1 MWLIVLIIAIVIII
15 GLIILFSSNKT
26 ANYDVEDYDIED
38 YDIEVYDDME
48 YSLDDSQYR
57 QYVYRTIQED
67 FKPYLQQ
74 ILDAIDQIRI
84 LEEQNSKEL
93 NQAAYNAM
101 VEVYNK
107 ADSIEQKIIDYWN
120 SNQFDKDF
128 SFYIGLHYA
137 SHLLGNAIK
146 QEQQIIKNSF
156 VECKNQQK
164 KWGDQIE
171 NLKYRKQRASGKR
184 KAEISQEIGE
194 CCKAHKRISTLASQI
209 GATNTQYNQ
218 RVSQQHI
225 ETAKRRDFIATNFG
239 ERGRR
244 WKERMHQRALK
255 RKGV

>member
-1 MWLIVLIIAIVIII
+1 MWIWIIVLIIVIAIIV
-15 GLIILFSSNKT
+15 GLIILFLGSEERREI
-26 ANYDVEDYDIED
+26 DDDI
-38 YDIEVYDDME
+38 E
-48 YSLDDSQYR
+48 YSLDDNQYR
-57 QYVYRTIQED
+57 QYVYRSVQKD

-74 ILDAIDQIRI
+74 ILEAIDEIRA
-84 LEEQNSKEL
+84 LEKRNSTEL

-101 VEVYNK
+101 VEVYNQ
-107 ADSIEQKIIDYWN
+107 ANAIEQRIRDCWN
-120 SNQFDKDF
+120 SNQFNKDF

-164 KWGDQIE
+164 KWDDQIE
-171 NLKYRKQRASGKR
+171 NLKYRQQRTSGKQ

-209 GATNTQYNQ
+209 GATNAKYNQ
-218 RVSQQHI
+218 RVSQQHM
-225 ETAKRRDFIATNFG
+225 ETARRRDFIATNFG

-244 WKERMHQRALK
+244 WKERMHKRALSRNEK
-255 RKGV
+255 KN

>member
-1 MWLIVLIIAIVIII
+1 MRLIVLIIIIIVIII

-26 ANYDVEDYDIED
+26 ADYDVEDYDIED
-38 YDIEVYDDME
+38 DDDVE

-74 ILDAIDQIRI
+74 ILDAIDQIRT

-107 ADSIEQKIIDYWN
+107 ANSIEQKIIDYWN
-120 SNQFDKDF
+120 SNQFNKDF

-164 KWGDQIE
+164 IWGDQIE
-171 NLKYRKQRASGKR
+171 NLKYRRQRASGKR
-184 KAEISQEIGE
+184 KAEINQEIGE
-194 CCKAHKRISTLASQI
+194 CCKAHKQISTLASQM

-218 RVSQQHI
+218 RVSRQHI
-225 ETAKRRDFIATNFG
+225 ETAKRRDFIAANFG
-239 ERGRR
+239 ERGEW

-255 RKGV
+255 RKGI

>member
-137 SHLLGNAIK
+137 SHLLGNTIK

-225 ETAKRRDFIATNFG
+225 ETAKRRDFIAANFG